1 MDIKYDDFTHKAHE
15 VHLRF
20 QLEMVA
26 LYKNANTK
34 QDQVKDF
41 ISKYVY
47 VNHLNNNKTT
57 VSEIVNVLN
66 ETDNTIRKKINELEK
81 NNMLFKRISNKDKRT
96 TYIEPT
102 KAAIRVYEVQ
112 ATRVL
117 KTILEASPIFN
128 SLLKEWADSYSKFYG
143 TECMPSYYAKADQFY
158 YDSIA
163 NMMKQKRMSYITTEN
178 TLKKLG

>member
-1 MDIKYDDFTHKAHE
+1 MDIKYDNFTHKAHE

-26 LYKNANTK
+26 FYKNANTK

-66 ETDNTIRKKINELEK
+66 ETENTIRKKINELEK
-81 NNMLFKRISNKDKRT
+81 YNMLIKRVSNKDKRT
-96 TYIEPT
+96 IYEEPT
-102 KAAIRVYEVQ
+102 KVAIRLYEVQ

-117 KTILEASPIFN
+117 KTILEASPLIN
-128 SLLKEWADSYSKFYG
+128 SLFKEWADNYSKFYG
-143 TECMPSYYAKADQFY
+143 TEGLPSYYAKADQSFY
-158 YDSIA
+158 NDVA
-163 NMMKQKRMSYITTEN
+163 TMMKQQRMSYLATEN
-178 TLKKLG
+178 ILKELG